1 MTCRIAEL
9 QYKELVDISSGL
21 RYGFI
26 SDLEIDVERGTIE
39 NIVVYGKP
47 RAFGIFGRDS
57 DTIFPWKAIKRVGTD
72 LILVDASEKT
82 NNFR

>member
-9 QYKELVDISSGL
+9 QYKELVDISSGA

-26 SDLEIDVERGTIE
+26 SDLEIDTEQGKIE

-47 RAFGIFGRDS
+47 RAFGILGRNTDMV
-57 DTIFPWKAIKRVGTD
+57 FPWCAVKRIGAD
-72 LILVDASEKT
+72 LIMVDASVKKAAD
-82 NNFR
+82 